1 MIQTNVARCRDCY
14 SCVRACS
21 VKAVRVQDA
30 QAQVVQEL
38 CIVCGTCVRACPQG
52 AKQVRNDRSIVE
64 QALAEGRPVVA
75 SVAPSAP
82 AFFDLTSFVAMEEA
96 LQALGFAAAGETAF
110 GAEMVG
116 RAHGRLLAEGGG
128 VRPVIAAACPV
139 VVNLV
144 EMYYPD
150 LIVHL
155 APIVSPMI
163 AHGRWLRR
171 HYGPT
176 ACIVFIGPCLGKK
189 GEVRAEGLQGAVDA
203 ALTFSE
209 LAKWL
214 KERGIAIAR
223 PAEPPEPEPVRPA
236 ARLFPVEGGLVGTA
250 RLSTD
255 MLAEHVIT
263 ASGLEACR
271 DVLEGIRSG
280 ALEAGLA
287 ELMACEGGCING
299 PVMAGLHPVSLYRQR
314 LLAYAGRQQP
324 QPLPTG
330 AARRG
335 GSGTAPGSRTALP
348 SGDED
353 WPDLSRSFHD
363 RSQPVPEFSE
373 EEIRAALAMVE
384 KYSPQD
390 ELNCGAC
397 GYPSCR
403 AKAIAALRGMAELTM
418 CIPYMRSRAE
428 SLTNVVMDA
437 VPNAVLVVDE
447 QLHVHEASASAQRM
461 FGRHRGEMLGRHL
474 REFVPVLTLFLQAQG
489 SGEMAWSEKVRL
501 REGLIVDMAVVPV
514 PGKGLLVSV
523 LRDITEHE
531 AARAALAHLRAET
544 LDRTQAVIK
553 KQMRVAHEIAGL
565 LGETT
570 AETKVLLTELRRLL
584 EKDED
589 GEAAR

>member
-1 MIQTNVARCRDCY
+1 MKGGVIQTNVARCRDCY
-14 SCVRACS
+14 SCVRACP

-52 AKQVRNDRSIVE
+52 AKQVRDDRPAV
-64 QALAEGRPVVA
+64 QAAIAEGRPVIA

-82 AFFDLTSFVAMEEA
+82 AFFDLTSFAPLAEA
-96 LQALGFAAAGETAF
+96 LRALGFSAARETAF

-116 RAHGRLLAEGGG
+116 RAHGRLLAAGSGP
-128 VRPVIAAACPV
+128 RPLIAAACPV

-150 LIVHL
+150 LIPHL

-171 HYGPT
+171 HFGPE
-176 ACIVFIGPCLGKK
+176 AYLVFIGPCLGKK
-189 GEVRAEGLQGAVDA
+189 GEIRAEGLQGVIDA

-209 LAKWL
+209 LAEWL
-214 KERGIAIAR
+214 AERDVELAR
-223 PAEPPEPEPVRPA
+223 PPQAPPAVEPRPA
-236 ARLFPVEGGLVGTA
+236 ARLFPMEGGLVGTA

-255 MLAEHVIT
+255 MLAEQIIT

-271 DVLEGIRSG
+271 DVLEGIRAG
-280 ALEAGLA
+280 ALEARLA

-299 PVMAGLHPVSLYRQR
+299 PAMAGAGPVSLYRQR
-314 LLAYAGRQQP
+314 LLAFASRRQP
-324 QPLPTG
+324 DELP
-330 AARRG
+330 
-335 GSGTAPGSRTALP
+335 
-348 SGDED
+348 GDED
-353 WPDLSRSFHD
+353 WPDLSRSYRA

-373 EEIRAALAMVE
+373 EEIKATLAMVE
-384 KYSPQD
+384 KHSPQD

-397 GYPSCR
+397 GYPTCR
-403 AKAIAALRGMAELTM
+403 DKAVAALRGMAELTM

-437 VPNAVLVVDE
+437 VPDVVLVVDE
-447 QLHVHEASASAQRM
+447 ALEVQGVSASAQHM
-461 FGRHRGEMLGRHL
+461 FARHRSELMGRHL
-474 REFVPVLTLFLQAQG
+474 GELVPAVNLFMEAEQSGQMVL
-489 SGEMAWSEKVRL
+489 SEKVRL
-501 REGLIVDMAVVPV
+501 RDDLIVNMAVVPV
-514 PGKGLLVSV
+514 PGKGLMVAV

-531 AARAALAHLRAET
+531 QARAALTHLRAET

-570 AETKVLLTELRRLL
+570 AETKVLLSELRRLL
-584 EKDED
+584 EED
-589 GEAAR
+589 AGSATAR

>member
-1 MIQTNVARCRDCY
+1 MKGGVIQTNLARCRDCY

-30 QAQVVQEL
+30 QAQVVQER

-52 AKQVRNDRSIVE
+52 AKQVRDDRPIVR
-64 QALAEGRPVVA
+64 QAIAEGRTVVA

-82 AFFDLTSFVAMEEA
+82 AFFDLVSFAPLALA
-96 LQALGFAAAGETAF
+96 LQALGFAAAGETAM
-110 GAEMVG
+110 GAEIVG
-116 RAHGRLLAEGGG
+116 RACGRLLAGGRG
-128 VRPVIAAACPV
+128 PRPLIASACPV

-150 LIVHL
+150 LIEHL

-171 HYGPT
+171 RYGAE

-189 GEVRAEGLQGAVDA
+189 GEIQAEGVRGVVDA
-203 ALTFSE
+203 ALSYSE
-209 LAKWL
+209 LAEWFR
-214 KERGIAIAR
+214 EGGVEIAR
-223 PAEPPEPEPVRPA
+223 PAEPPEPVEARPA

-255 MLAEHVIT
+255 MLDEHVVT
-263 ASGLEACR
+263 ASGLDACR

-280 ALEAGLA
+280 VLEAGLA

-299 PVMAGLHPVSLYRQR
+299 PVMAGLTPATLYRQR
-314 LLAYAGRQQP
+314 LMAYAARQQP
-324 QPLPTG
+324 HPLP
-330 AARRG
+330 
-335 GSGTAPGSRTALP
+335 
-348 SGDED
+348 GDEAD
-353 WPDLSRSFHD
+353 WPDLSRTYHD
-363 RSQPVPEFSE
+363 RSRPVPQFSE
-373 EEIRAALAMVE
+373 EEIKAALAMVE
-384 KYSPQD
+384 KFSPQD

-403 AKAIAALRGMAELTM
+403 EKAIAALRGMAELTM

-447 QLHVHEASASAQRM
+447 ALHIQDASVSAQQM
-461 FGRHRGEMLGRHL
+461 FHRHRGEMLGRPL
-474 REFVPVLTLFLQAQG
+474 REFVPPLSLFLQARET
-489 SGEMAWSEKVRL
+489 GEMALSEKVRL
-501 REGLIVDMAVVPV
+501 RENLVVDMAVVPV

-523 LRDITEHE
+523 LRDITEQQEAHE
-531 AARAALAHLRAET
+531 ALAHLRAET

-570 AETKVLLTELRRLL
+570 AETKVLLNELRRLI
-584 EKDED
+584 EKDEG
-589 GEAAR
+589 GEAAG